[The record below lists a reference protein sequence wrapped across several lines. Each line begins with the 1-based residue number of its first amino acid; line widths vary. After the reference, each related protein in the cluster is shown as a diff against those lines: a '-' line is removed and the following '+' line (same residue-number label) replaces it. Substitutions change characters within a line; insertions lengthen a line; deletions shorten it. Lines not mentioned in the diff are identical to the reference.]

1 LIKQE
6 LAACARLLDGGWQ
19 KPLTKYDGAEL
30 IAMFGRI
37 NAMSLES
44 AASFV
49 GPVSGDVVE

>member
-1 LIKQE
+1 LIKRE

-19 KPLTKYDGAEL
+19 KLLTKYDVAEL